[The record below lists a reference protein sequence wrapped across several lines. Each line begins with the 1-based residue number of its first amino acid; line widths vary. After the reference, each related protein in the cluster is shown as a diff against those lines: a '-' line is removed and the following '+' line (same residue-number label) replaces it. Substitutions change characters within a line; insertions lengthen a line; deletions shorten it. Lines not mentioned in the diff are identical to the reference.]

1 MQIKPIQP
9 MHQQITT
16 ADISVDKIIMTCFIN
31 LLLQNIPAS
40 LVKGSLSASIM
51 TVVYTRYKSLVLEP

>member
-31 LLLQNIPAS
+31 WLLQNIPAS

>member
-16 ADISVDKIIMTCFIN
+16 ADISVDKIIITCFIN
-31 LLLQNIPAS
+31 WLLQNIPVS

>member
-31 LLLQNIPAS
+31 WLLQNIPVS

>member
-16 ADISVDKIIMTCFIN
+16 ADISVDKIIMTCSIN
-31 LLLQNIPAS
+31 WLLQNIPAS

-51 TVVYTRYKSLVLEP
+51 IVVYTRYKSLVLEP